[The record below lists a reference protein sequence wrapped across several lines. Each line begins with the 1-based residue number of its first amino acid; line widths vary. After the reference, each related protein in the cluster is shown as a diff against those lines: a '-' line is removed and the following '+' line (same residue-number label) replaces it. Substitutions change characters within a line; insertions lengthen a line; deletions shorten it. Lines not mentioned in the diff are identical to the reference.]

1 MKNMHKLLAILL
13 SIMTVISCLSGVVFA
28 AEEEGP
34 DLTCYMEIDYTRY
47 MEDHTAVYGFGS
59 PTHAEVDIVA
69 DKGYATFTSTGN
81 DPNFVY
87 NGKGVTSQLEAVT
100 SDKIDYIVIKYRTT
114 EIGRCEFYTGR
125 TDGVQWANPMES
137 SHIDWG
143 FETTGNW
150 ELKIVDASA
159 VWGNVEGVYLN
170 NFRFDFG
177 GNCPGVI
184 DFAFLRFYA
193 TLEGAEACVAAE
205 QESVTETRT
214 VAVDDPAV
222 TKDGEGNAFYGEG
235 MIPLTYVPAA
245 EGAAECYTYEET
257 ITRVKE
263 PVAPFNPSNVD
274 LKLLLDG
281 TALNATGERNGM
293 SSECLYD
300 FDKGYVTYVTDGG
313 DPFFYLTP
321 CGTPVEVG
329 PYAVIKY
336 RSEATQSDAFE
347 MFIGQSNN
355 PQGPTDNIQC
365 KITRD
370 GEWHTAVLYV
380 GGLADYNGETNVV
393 NHIRFDPLRS
403 DSADGAGAGE
413 SIDVEYI
420 AFFGDEESALYYAEA
435 DIHEL
440 PGSPTHTVTF
450 VADGIDIAVLEY
462 TEGDTALKN
471 VPEVPAKEGYT
482 GVWESYTLGKT
493 DLVVN
498 AVYTEIPSEPT
509 ETDPSLTE
517 PTEPDVEDP
526 TEEETTEETTTQAT
540 DATAEETT
548 PEATEPGKSGCGSVM
563 GMGAVAVLA
572 MAAAV
577 LSLKKKED

>member
-1 MKNMHKLLAILL
+1 M
-13 SIMTVISCLSGVVFA
+13 
-28 AEEEGP
+28 
-34 DLTCYMEIDYTRY
+34 
-47 MEDHTAVYGFGS
+47 
-59 PTHAEVDIVA
+59 
-69 DKGYATFTSTGN
+69 
-81 DPNFVY
+81 
-87 NGKGVTSQLEAVT
+87 
-100 SDKIDYIVIKYRTT
+100 
-114 EIGRCEFYTGR
+114 
-125 TDGVQWANPMES
+125 
-137 SHIDWG
+137 
-143 FETTGNW
+143 
-150 ELKIVDASA
+150 
-159 VWGNVEGVYLN
+159 
-170 NFRFDFG
+170 
-177 GNCPGVI
+177 
-184 DFAFLRFYA
+184 
-193 TLEGAEACVAAE
+193 
-205 QESVTETRT
+205 
-214 VAVDDPAV
+214 
-222 TKDGEGNAFYGEG
+222 
-235 MIPLTYVPAA
+235 
-245 EGAAECYTYEET
+245 
-257 ITRVKE
+257 
-263 PVAPFNPSNVD
+263 D
-274 LKLLLDG
+274 LKLLIDG
-281 TALNATGERNGM
+281 AALNATGERNGM

-321 CGTPVEVG
+321 CGTSVEVG
-329 PYAVIKY
+329 PYVVIKY

-355 PQGPTDNIQC
+355 PQGPTDNIQY

-380 GGLADYNGETNVV
+380 GGLSDYNGETNVV

-403 DSADGAGAGE
+403 DNENGAGAGE

-482 GVWESYTLGKT
+482 GAWESYTLGKT

-517 PTEPDVEDP
+517 TTEPIEDP
-526 TEEETTEETTTQAT
+526 TEEAPTEETTAQTTEAPTEDVT
-540 DATAEETT
+540 DEV
-548 PEATEPGKSGCGSVM
+548 TEPAKSGCGSVI
-563 GMGAVAVLA
+563 GMGVVAV

-577 LSLKKKED
+577 VALKKKEN